1 MDAVEAMLASI
12 DDVAD
17 RELEAVTTLLEQG
30 TTSAL
35 DLIDQPYEPLPI
47 EFERALVDRLIILW
61 RAAALGSTDL
71 IGASLVKGLS
81 VKNVSS
87 DLANRFLED
96 YGRQRA
102 SDMAKRTQ
110 TLVVEKIRRGMAR
123 GQSRE
128 ELIQQLRNETRSI
141 SEARAR
147 VIVDN
152 EAHTLSQYASQQLA
166 QQSQKLLVKI
176 WNTAQDNL
184 VRGSNLSG
192 TVSQFNHRV
201 MQGVTRPLMAPFL
214 IPMSFGGAEALM
226 FPHDP
231 SGSAGNVISCRC
243 IQTYKEAI

>member
-17 RELEAVTTLLEQG
+17 REFEAVANLLEQG
-30 TTSAL
+30 TILAL
-35 DLIDQPYEPLPI
+35 DLLDKPYELLPV
-47 EFERALVDRLIILW
+47 EFERALLAQLTGLW
-61 RAAALGSTDL
+61 QAAALGSTDL
-71 IGASLVKGLS
+71 TGEFLLKQLS
-81 VKNVSS
+81 VKNTAEL
-87 DLANRFLED
+87 LANRFLED
-96 YGRQRA
+96 YGRQRT

-128 ELIQQLRNETRSI
+128 ELIRQLRNETRSI

-166 QQSQKLLVKI
+166 QQSQKLLLKI

-201 MQGVTRPLMAPFL
+201 MQGVARPLMAPFL

-231 SGSAGNVISCRC
+231 NGSAGNVISCRC
-243 IQTYKEAI
+243 IQTYKEAL